1 MFITFT
7 LEPRQML
14 LGRIE
19 GDHIALSVAGEIV
32 WEELRRED
40 ARHPGISLRAAVVMP
55 DHVHLLLK
63 IAAGLPDPL
72 HELGRFIYN
81 VKCRSQRA
89 AARSGVIIAWQWNY
103 HDRICCSRDIIDL
116 VEKYIANNPLKWALM
131 HGNPPPLKVYEPLE
145 MPRLPAEE
153 WWTGVG
159 NVSLLAPE
167 SKIAAVRLSRTIP
180 AKDYAFVT
188 ARLLTAAEKGY
199 VLAGT
204 WISPC
209 ERQVFTALTARDFPI
224 IRAVQDPLAM
234 VYRPKGDEPGL
245 FASKRY
251 LLLSRVAASGC
262 GRGEAWHGINDA
274 LAAMVPEGGGTS
286 VYVRQ
291 VAGEQNI
298 RWDFR

>member
-19 GDHIALSVAGEIV
+19 GDHVALSIAGELV

-63 IAAGLPDPL
+63 LSAGLPDPL

-89 AARSGVIIAWQWNY
+89 AARSGVILAWQKNY
-103 HDRICCSRDIIDL
+103 HDRICCSREIIDL

-131 HGNPPPLKVYEPLE
+131 HGNPPPLKVFEPLE
-145 MPRLPAEE
+145 SARLPPEE

-159 NVSLLAPE
+159 NVSLLASE

-180 AKDYAFVT
+180 AKDFASVT
-188 ARLLTAAEKGY
+188 ERLLKAAEKGY
-199 VLAGT
+199 ILAGT

-209 ERQVFTALTARDFPI
+209 ERQVFAGLTMSNYPI
-224 IRAVQDPLAM
+224 IRAVQDPLAL

-245 FASKRY
+245 FASRHY
-251 LLLSRVAASGC
+251 LLLSRVAAEGC

-274 LAAMVPEGGGTS
+274 LANIAAVGGTS
-286 VYVRQ
+286 VYVRRE
-291 VAGEQNI
+291 AGEPNL
-298 RWDFR
+298 RWEFR